1 MSDPVNPS
9 HYKDGDVECIDAIE
23 SSMNREGFKGYLKG
37 NIMKYL
43 WRYENKMYNGILK
56 PMENLNK
63 AQWYMDKLKMT
74 VSKERNL

>member
-1 MSDPVNPS
+1 MSGYDAVNPS
-9 HYKDGDVECIDAIE
+9 HYKQGDVECIDAIKA
-23 SSMNREGFKGYLKG
+23 SMTLAQFQGYLKG

-43 WRYENKMYNGILK
+43 WRYEHKSNEGL
-56 PMENLNK
+56 EDLNK

>member
-9 HYKDGDVECIDAIE
+9 HYKQGDIECIDAIKA
-23 SSMNREGFKGYLKG
+23 SMTLAQFQGYLKG

-43 WRYENKMYNGILK
+43 WRYEHKSNKGL
-56 PMENLNK
+56 EDLNK
-63 AQWYMDKLKMT
+63 AQWYMDKLKIT

>member
-1 MSDPVNPS
+1 MSGSDPVNPS
-9 HYKDGDVECIDAIE
+9 HYKQGDIECIDAIKA
-23 SSMNREGFKGYLKG
+23 SMTLAQFQGYLKG

-43 WRYENKMYNGILK
+43 WRYEHKSNEGL
-56 PMENLNK
+56 EDLNK

>member
-1 MSDPVNPS
+1 MSGSDPVNPS
-9 HYKDGDVECIDAIE
+9 HYKQGDVECIDAIKA
-23 SSMNREGFKGYLKG
+23 SMTLAQFQGYLKG

-43 WRYENKMYNGILK
+43 WRYEHKSNEGL
-56 PMENLNK
+56 EDLNK

>member
-1 MSDPVNPS
+1 MSGFDPVNPS
-9 HYKDGDVECIDAIE
+9 HYKQGDVECIDAIKA
-23 SSMNREGFKGYLKG
+23 SMTLAQFQGYLKG

-43 WRYENKMYNGILK
+43 WRYEHKSNEGL
-56 PMENLNK
+56 EDLNK

>member
-1 MSDPVNPS
+1 MSDAVNPS
-9 HYKDGDVECIDAIE
+9 HYKQGDVECIDAIKA
-23 SSMNREGFKGYLKG
+23 SMTLAQFQGYLKG

-43 WRYENKMYNGILK
+43 WRYEHKSNEGL
-56 PMENLNK
+56 EDLNK

>member
-1 MSDPVNPS
+1 MSGFDPVNPS
-9 HYKDGDVECIDAIE
+9 HYKQGDIECIDAIKA
-23 SSMNREGFKGYLKG
+23 SMTLAQFQGYLKG

-43 WRYENKMYNGILK
+43 WRYEHKSNEGL
-56 PMENLNK
+56 EDLNK